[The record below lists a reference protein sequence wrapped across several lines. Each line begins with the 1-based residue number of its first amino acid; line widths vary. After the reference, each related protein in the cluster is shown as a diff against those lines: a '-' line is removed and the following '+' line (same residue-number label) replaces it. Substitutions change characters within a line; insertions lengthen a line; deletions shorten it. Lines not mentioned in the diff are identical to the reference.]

1 MLQVFGGSPSGGN
14 GHHCGSRKIG
24 TEGKGQRAGTH
35 IPGLH
40 GMEYNV
46 STCTLEWSMRVRNVR
61 TLEWSMRVR
70 NVRTLE
76 WSMRVC
82 TDNNSEL

>member
-1 MLQVFGGSPSGGN
+1 MYMYMQVQYFSSEGAEYMLEVLHVFGGSPSGGN

-40 GMEYNV
+40 GMEYAEHWNGV
-46 STCTLEWSMRVRNVR
+46 
-61 TLEWSMRVR
+61 
-70 NVRTLE
+70 
-76 WSMRVC
+76 
-82 TDNNSEL
+82 